1 MKDPFLEFFEAH
13 EGKEDPTALH
23 LAHAPLCDFSD
34 AALQALKER
43 LFKPSLS
50 PVRQAERVYDFIR
63 QKILYGFD
71 EWEVK
76 ASQTFAK
83 GWGMCFNKSN
93 LMIALLR
100 AMQVPCLYAAFW
112 IRREG
117 FRFTADP
124 KMFQK
129 ISPLTVH
136 LYVEAYVGDR
146 IGWRR
151 YVDTSLDADLRRI
164 LEKKGYQPYRNIV
177 LEKPIVRFAAPE
189 EVLEWRRD
197 YKKEMGLSDSITFEE
212 MEISNEQLKTLRRE
226 GRS

>member
-1 MKDPFLEFFEAH
+1 MKDPFLKFFEAH
-13 EGKEDPTALH
+13 EWKEDPTALH
-23 LAHAPLCDFSD
+23 LAPAPLCDFSNP
-34 AALQALKER
+34 ALRALNEK
-43 LFKPSLS
+43 LFQLSLS
-50 PVRQAERVYDFIR
+50 PARQAERVYDFIR

-71 EWEVK
+71 GWEVK
-76 ASQTFAK
+76 ASETLAK
-83 GWGMCFNKSN
+83 SWGMCFNKSN

-100 AMQVPCLYAAFW
+100 AAKIPCLYAAFW

-117 FRFTADP
+117 FRFTTDP

-136 LYVEAYVGDR
+136 LYVEAYLGDK

-151 YVDTSLDADLRRI
+151 YVDTSLDTDLRRI
-164 LEKKGYQPYRNIV
+164 LEKEGYQPYRNIV

-189 EVLEWRRD
+189 EVLEWRRN

-212 MEISNEQLKTLRRE
+212 MEISNEQLKALRRKV
-226 GRS
+226 RS